1 MQPIQVDHAGD
12 SRLRFVFNDKVVSFS
27 LAADTTFGEI
37 AWTLAKLSNQRYGN
51 PVAIDVTLAI
61 PPGSFGSQQVVSTR
75 TGTSS

>member
-37 AWTLAKLSNQRYGN
+37 ARTLAELSNQHYGN
-51 PVAIDVTLAI
+51 PVAIDITLAI
-61 PPGSFGSQQVVSTR
+61 PPGSFGSPHAVSAR

>member
-12 SRLRFVFNDKVVSFS
+12 SRLRFVFSDKVVSFS

-37 AWTLAKLSNQRYGN
+37 ARTLAKLSNPRYGN

-61 PPGSFGSQQVVSTR
+61 PPGSFGSSHVVSTR
-75 TGTSS
+75 VGISS